1 MKKKYQDALSL
12 YNQGDYEETL
22 KILSNNQLLSTPE
35 GKQLADICH
44 KLVAEQYIY
53 LIKEYITQQ
62 DYVQALELKE
72 TYLSKYGKN
81 KVILSISIPDNI
93 PQIKNKNDLIKAI
106 KWKYKKNKHII
117 KDRLLFF
124 SLILIFPISA
134 AISDIRDRNSDSI
147 FFQIWNGIMSTD
159 PNTDS
164 HNNDII
170 DTASMVSTQ
179 IEDNEFVNQI
189 KSDANKQIIT
199 ISSQF
204 IYYLQKEGM
213 GYGNKFY
220 IANKEN
226 KSIEEIYMEKPDDF
240 GFESYIYNIK
250 EAFIG
255 ENENEIFIIGENG
268 GKFGGDLLVKFN
280 TQNKSQSTVCC
291 SQNIKKENNSL
302 RVTNLELIQE
312 GDCMA
317 NNQYFPYDEI
327 HDYEG
332 NKIEGDAIAGKGY
345 IGQYPIELSIHS
357 LQGEIIGWYKYQE
370 HTNYMTLKGK
380 IDANN
385 MFEFTE
391 YNEKN
396 VPIATFRGKANF
408 NQQTMEGEFN
418 HPDRTLTFNIKGVPQ
433 KTNQEY
439 DKLKDLIT
447 DWNSIH
453 THNIISSTSLEC
465 LYAENVKFYGQHL
478 SSKKCATLI
487 ISTMKKYDSY
497 YQHLKGEINYTPID
511 EKTVRCDFIKQ
522 VEINGNNKDYEAYL
536 ILHKE
541 GDWWSI
547 IEESDKT
554 TDKNLKNFETKRN

>member
-1 MKKKYQDALSL
+1 MNKIYQKALSL
-12 YNQGDYEETL
+12 YNQGHYEEAL
-22 KILSNNQLLSTPE
+22 DILTKNQLLSTLE
-35 GKQLADICH
+35 GKQLAETCQE
-44 KLVAEQYIY
+44 LVTEQYKF

-62 DYVQALELKE
+62 DYIQALELKE

-81 KVILSISIPDNI
+81 KIISSIPI
-93 PQIKNKNDLIKAI
+93 PHSILKIKNKKNIIKAI
-106 KWKYKKNKHII
+106 KWKYKENEHLI
-117 KDRLLFF
+117 KDRLKLILAI
-124 SLILIFPISA
+124 SIWALILIIA
-134 AISDIRDRNSDSI
+134 DINNESGSI
-147 FFQIWNGIMSTD
+147 VLQIWNRVLSTNQD
-159 PNTDS
+159 TFLY
-164 HNNDII
+164 NNDNAT
-170 DTASMVSTQ
+170 DTTSMISTQ
-179 IEDNEFVNQI
+179 KENNEFVNQI
-189 KSDANKQIIT
+189 ESDANKQIIAT
-199 ISSQF
+199 SSQF
-204 IYYLQKEGM
+204 IYYLQKEGT

-255 ENENEIFIIGENG
+255 ENENEILIIGENG

-312 GDCMA
+312 GDCIA

-332 NKIEGDAIAGKGY
+332 NKIEGNAIAGKGY

-408 NQQTMEGEFN
+408 NQQTMEREFN

-554 TDKNLKNFETKRN
+554 TDKNLKNFKTKRN